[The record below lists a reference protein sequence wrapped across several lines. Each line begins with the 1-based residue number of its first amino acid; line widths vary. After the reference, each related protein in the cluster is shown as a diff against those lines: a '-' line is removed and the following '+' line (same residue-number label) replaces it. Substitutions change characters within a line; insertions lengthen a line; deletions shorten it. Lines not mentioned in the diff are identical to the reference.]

1 MQNPYFT
8 DISKNE
14 CQCLFFS
21 NARTVRNAVDRARMR
36 AAIRLFNKAI
46 DKRSNGLVSRKEL
59 MTLEKEDF
67 VTVEELILRGDNAI
81 VE

>member
-1 MQNPYFT
+1 
-8 DISKNE
+8 
-14 CQCLFFS
+14 
-21 NARTVRNAVDRARMR
+21 MR

-46 DKRSNGLVSRKEL
+46 DKKSNGLVSRKEL

>member
-1 MQNPYFT
+1 
-8 DISKNE
+8 
-14 CQCLFFS
+14 
-21 NARTVRNAVDRARMR
+21 MR

-46 DKRSNGLVSRKEL
+46 DRRSNGLVSRKEL